1 MSEHI
6 LRTAAK
12 VAHDRT
18 GLVRSVS
25 RSSPTDTTS
34 QVRQVLELILIEFA
48 MRLGLPD
55 DDEPQDR
62 P

>member
-6 LRTAAK
+6 LRTA
-12 VAHDRT
+12 
-18 GLVRSVS
+18 
-25 RSSPTDTTS
+25 
-34 QVRQVLELILIEFA
+34 RQVAARRAWLLRSASGETAVKNALELVLIEFA
-48 MRLGLPD
+48 VCLGLPD